1 MTTLSEKQNLLNDLK
16 TLMKR
21 VEAMETKEESQ
32 TLSLPFPEESPS
44 QPERLKGERFKDG
57 SMLIR
62 SFARYLSKRYG
73 TQVDHMTIKRV
84 LLYLKLDC
92 NSRNTSHDWRLSP
105 DMVKVVTELF
115 DIFYKTQI
123 TINNK

>member
-21 VEAMETKEESQ
+21 VEAMETKEERQ

-57 SMLIR
+57 SMLVR
-62 SFARYLSKRYG
+62 TMARFLTKRYG
-73 TQVDHMTIKRV
+73 VTIDYKTIKNV
-84 LLYLKLDC
+84 LVFLKMDC
-92 NSRNTSHDWRLSP
+92 NSRNSSHDWRMTP
-105 DMVKVVTELF
+105 QMVKAVTELF
-115 DIFYKTQI
+115 DIFYKTE
-123 TINNK
+123 TNKN